1 MNINEIAK
9 LAGVSASAVSRYLN
23 QGYLSEEKRKKI
35 AEVIEQTGYVPSS
48 QAQMLRTKKTKLI
61 GVIIPKIDSDSISRI
76 VAGISEVLS
85 AAGYQMILA
94 NTDNQAD
101 KELEY
106 INTFRQNMV
115 DGIIHLGTIN
125 TAKHRAA
132 FKSVGIPFVMLGQVL
147 ENISCIYHDDY
158 HAAAA
163 MTEYVIERGHRKI
176 GYIGVTKKDKAVGV
190 DRKQGFLDVMEQHGL
205 QVDEDA
211 ILSGPFSIENGYQN
225 TPILLE
231 KMPDLDAIIC
241 ATDTIALGVIKYL
254 NEKNIKIP
262 DEVAVAG
269 FGDSKFS
276 SILTPGLTTI
286 HFYYRECGV
295 EGAKMLLEK
304 LQNPGAPDK
313 SLRLGFEL
321 IQNGSV

>member
-9 LAGVSASAVSRYLN
+9 MAGVSSSAVSRYLN
-23 QGYLSEEKRKKI
+23 QGYLSEEKRKRI

-48 QAQMLRTKKTKLI
+48 QAQMLRTKKTKLA

-94 NTDNQAD
+94 NTENEAD

-125 TAKHRAA
+125 TAKHRTA
-132 FKSVGIPFVMLGQVL
+132 FQSVGIPFVMLGQVL
-147 ENISCIYHDDY
+147 DNVSCIYHDDY
-158 HAAAA
+158 HAAVA
-163 MTEYVIERGHRKI
+163 MTEYVIRKGHRTI
-176 GYIGVTKKDKAVGV
+176 GFIGATPKDKAVGT
-190 DRKQGFLDVMEQHGL
+190 DRKQGFLDTMRENGL
-205 QVDEDA
+205 QLNEDA
-211 ILSGPFSIENGYQN
+211 VLAGPFSIENGYQN
-225 TPILLE
+225 APVLL
-231 KMPDLDAIIC
+231 KRIPGLDAIIC

-262 DEVAVAG
+262 GEIAVAG
-269 FGDSKFS
+269 FGDSRVS
-276 SILTPGLTTI
+276 SVLMPGLTTI
-286 HFYYRECGV
+286 HFYYKECGM
-295 EGAKMLLEK
+295 EGARMLLEK
-304 LQNPGAPDK
+304 MQNPDAPEK
-313 SLRLGFEL
+313 SIKLGFEL
-321 IQNGSV
+321 IDNGSV